1 MRVFSNVRLTK
12 FLLPSLLSPRLKA
25 TLTEDQFRL
34 MHPYLFT
41 SLHLNLSQTHGLILI
56 LPTVLLLCPFTPLSL
71 CFPTFTGHRL
81 LDGTMAPANMAFS
94 NSACPLTAMLF
105 FERTALDE
113 CVSIDI
119 AANTRLRPWEA
130 IGRKPKKKRKTT
142 KTCPVGLGRQHG

>member
-25 TLTEDQFRL
+25 TLTEDQFLL
-34 MHPYLFT
+34 MHPYHFT
-41 SLHLNLSQTHGLILI
+41 SLHLNLSQTHGSILI

-94 NSACPLTAMLF
+94 NSACPLTAMLDATDGE
-105 FERTALDE
+105 ER
-113 CVSIDI
+113 SIDLVRCCS
-119 AANTRLRPWEA
+119 ARPTGA
-130 IGRKPKKKRKTT
+130 SS
-142 KTCPVGLGRQHG
+142 